1 MSLSHSKCSI
11 KCLSDEDLM
20 AQKFVGENFPFD
32 CKFSAIIH
40 SQSNCYC
47 TQEFPWHFVPVT
59 YQYWKLSISKIRF
72 FFFLLNLCQV
82 SKKYHGPLHYIVH
95 QNIELFDTTYPLSQW
110 WPPTFPMVP
119 SLSGATCLACSVQL
133 GVCHAAAD
141 GLRRDVLMA
150 VITLWIVTADQG
162 HNKKLPSW
170 KRC

>member
-59 YQYWKLSISKIRF
+59 YQYWKLSISKIRLF
-72 FFFLLNLCQV
+72 FSFKLMSGEQEISWPTALYSTSKHRIIWHDISSFTMMTPHLSYGPVTLRCHLLSLQRAARC
-82 SKKYHGPLHYIVH
+82 
-95 QNIELFDTTYPLSQW
+95 
-110 WPPTFPMVP
+110 VP
-119 SLSGATCLACSVQL
+119 CSSRWLEAWRVNGSDYFMNSDSWSGT
-133 GVCHAAAD
+133 
-141 GLRRDVLMA
+141 
-150 VITLWIVTADQG
+150 
-162 HNKKLPSW
+162 
-170 KRC
+170 